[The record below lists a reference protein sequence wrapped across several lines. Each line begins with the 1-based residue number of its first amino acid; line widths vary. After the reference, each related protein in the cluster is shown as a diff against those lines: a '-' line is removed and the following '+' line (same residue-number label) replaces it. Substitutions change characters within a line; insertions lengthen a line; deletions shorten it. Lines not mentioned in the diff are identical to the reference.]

1 MALLPMKQT
10 VIIKRGGDLDEW
22 GNVAP
27 GEVLTLVC
35 RVDEGTSLQSYRSVG
50 VTNSEITVASARI
63 LFDKLADIRETDT
76 IVFTNELGQTF
87 EKTPKEI
94 NVKRSVGGKPML
106 TEVIV

>member
-22 GNVAP
+22 GNVSP
-27 GEVLTLVC
+27 GEVLTLKC

-50 VTNSEITVASARI
+50 VTNSEIVIASARI
-63 LFDKLADIRETDT
+63 LFDKLVDIRETDT